1 MGALVALTVLLD
13 TSASGAEVLAR
24 GITLP
29 TYLPD
34 GSLPAVVTRMAWM
47 EKDYYQRGFLQFGML
62 PITVGRD
69 VVMEVRQPEALA
81 AALEGIQGWRKA
93 PGKGRAVELRDFC
106 LKLRL
111 PDGPHELRA
120 GRVRFGERGAVFLA
134 SDQAAQVNAQVFA
147 VRNNEIKR
155 RVGKRQGRHRRVH
168 PRHGGVR
175 RFVRCTGTRGVE
187 HRQGQ
192 IRSRDVVPERRERQ
206 RVPCRAAADVQG
218 ARLWHA

>member
-1 MGALVALTVLLD
+1 MSALVALTVLLD
-13 TSASGAEVLAR
+13 VSAPGAELLAR

-134 SDQAAQVNAQVFA
+134 QGVVWTGPQAMAEKVEEAELQTAGPDAGRLVWHTADGPV
-147 VRNNEIKR
+147 VRWIF
-155 RVGKRQGRHRRVH
+155 G
-168 PRHGGVR
+168 
-175 RFVRCTGTRGVE
+175 RGVPSDSE
-187 HRQGQ
+187 DK
-192 IRSRDVVPERRERQ
+192 SSK
-206 RVPCRAAADVQG
+206 ATKK
-218 ARLWHA
+218 